1 MEVLVP
7 GLLALVLGL
16 ITLERKA
23 WWFDEAHDVTLAR
36 LHWLRLIGEA
46 GYYEPSQALYLVL
59 FKFWRTFTP
68 ESEWF
73 TRFPSVAAA
82 VAAAAL
88 TGLLGARLFN
98 RAAGVLAGILLA
110 TNATVV
116 SWSQQTRT
124 YALATLVAVVVTVL
138 FVRAMESDDR
148 RKWLVYGIA
157 GAVGVYA
164 HFFIGFVLAS
174 HAVLWRS
181 MSTRQRRHLLEA
193 WAIVAVAFLPALPFI
208 VVGGHSGT
216 DWIPP
221 TSWHGLRVALS
232 TVAGFNALALVAAG
246 VGAVVLLSGR
256 TPSAVRWKGELLL
269 AWAVVPVGGALIVSI
284 LKPML
289 VGRYLIVTAPALA
302 LLGAV
307 ALTAIRLRWV
317 AAGATIPSS
326 SFRRRRSLRGTQ
338 REPEDWRGAARLA
351 MSETRKGVTVALYP
365 AGGYEPYQLYAPLP
379 TACRYIP
386 GHAFPRCAFRLKGR
400 ETLVITTEPEWR
412 KLPWLCELRRCRR
425 EAIRRKDHRV
435 SPREEHQRLPPREA
449 SPACVIT
456 QP

>member
-23 WWFDEAHDVTLAR
+23 WWFDEAHDITLAR

-124 YALATLVAVVVTVL
+124 YALATLAAVVVTVL
-138 FVRAMESDDR
+138 LVRATESDGR
-148 RKWLVYGIA
+148 RPWFVYGVA

-174 HAVLWRS
+174 HAMLWRS

-246 VGAVVLLSGR
+246 AGAVVVLSGR

-269 AWAVVPVGGALIVSI
+269 AWAVVPVMGALIVSI

-317 AAGATIPSS
+317 AAGATILLLLVSAKEIAAWYE
-326 SFRRRRSLRGTQ
+326 

-351 MSETRKGVTVALYP
+351 SRRPATASRWRCTRPEGMSRTSSMRLFRRLAGMSLATRFHGATSAWWVA
-365 AGGYEPYQLYAPLP
+365 
-379 TACRYIP
+379 
-386 GHAFPRCAFRLKGR
+386 
-400 ETLVITTEPEWR
+400 
-412 KLPWLCELRRCRR
+412 RRW
-425 EAIRRKDHRV
+425 
-435 SPREEHQRLPPREA
+435 
-449 SPACVIT
+449 
-456 QP
+456 